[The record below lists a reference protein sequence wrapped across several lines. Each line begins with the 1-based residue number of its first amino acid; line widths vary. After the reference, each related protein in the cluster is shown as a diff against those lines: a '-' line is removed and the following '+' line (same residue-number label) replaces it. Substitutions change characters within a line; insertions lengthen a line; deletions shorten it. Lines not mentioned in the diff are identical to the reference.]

1 MSGIV
6 ARTRAM
12 DPADRD
18 ALIRATF
25 EGAPDGI
32 VVLAPDG
39 TALARNARFLALWN
53 FPPDMLARDDSREMR
68 EHTAQQLADPQ
79 PYRDSLQ
86 ALLATREP
94 LVLDEHAL
102 LDGRVLER
110 HVSPLASPGLPGC
123 IVVRWR
129 DVTAR
134 SLAQARQRELTA
146 LLDLAM
152 LDANLAY
159 WDVDLRTGQVHSVN
173 GQWHTMLGYGPQD
186 LGDALNVWQ
195 DLIHPDDMPQR
206 QAAWD
211 AHVRGDT
218 ARYEA
223 EFRMRHREGHWVW
236 ILARGQAV
244 ARDTQGRAT
253 RMVGTRMDISA
264 QKASQ
269 QRLTEEAHTDVLTGA
284 ANRRHFLE
292 RAEDML
298 RAAQRRGEPMALLMF
313 DLDHFKSI
321 NDLLGHAAGDE
332 VLKHSARCA
341 RDMMRERDVFGRLGG
356 EEFAALLFDTAR
368 EPALAVAQRLLQH
381 VRGHPAAVAGQP
393 VAYTVSVG
401 VTAAEPGGGVQQ
413 VDSLLDRAD
422 RALYRAKSGGRDRA
436 VLDQPPLLPPSSPPP
451 PA

>member
-1 MSGIV
+1 
-6 ARTRAM
+6 M

-25 EGAPDGI
+25 DGAPDGI

-39 TALARNARFLALWN
+39 RALARNARFLSLWN
-53 FPPDMLARDDSREMR
+53 FPPDMLAREDSREMR
-68 EHTAQQLADPQ
+68 EHTAQQLVDPQ
-79 PYRDSLQ
+79 RYRDSLQ

-94 LVLDEHAL
+94 QVLDEHEL

-110 HVSPLASPGLPGC
+110 HVSPLAVPTSDTGLPNGV
-123 IVVRWR
+123 VVRWR

-134 SLAQARQRELTA
+134 SQAQARQRELTA

-152 LDANLAY
+152 LGADLAF
-159 WDVDLRTGQVHSVN
+159 WDVDLVHWRVN
-173 GQWHTMLGYGPQD
+173 PTYNKRWHTMLGYD
-186 LGDALNVWQ
+186 EAEASLVLNDWEP
-195 DLIHPDDMPQR
+195 LIHPDDQAQR
-206 QAAWD
+206 RAAWD
-211 AHVRGDT
+211 AHVAGQT
-218 ARYEA
+218 PRYEA
-223 EFRMRHREGHWVW
+223 EFRMRHKTGHWVW
-236 ILARGQAV
+236 ILARGHVV
-244 ARDTQGRAT
+244 ARDAQGRAT

-298 RAAQRRGEPMALLMF
+298 RAAQRRGEPLALLMF

-332 VLKHSARCA
+332 VLKHFARCA
-341 RDMMRERDVFGRLGG
+341 RDLMRERDVFGRLGG

-381 VRGHPAAVAGQP
+381 VRGHPATVAGQP

-401 VTAAEPGGGVQQ
+401 VTAAEPGGALQQ
-413 VDSLLDRAD
+413 VETLLDRAD
-422 RALYRAKSGGRDRA
+422 RALYRAKQGGRDRA
-436 VLDQPPLLPPSSPPP
+436 VLDP
-451 PA
+451 PAPPA

>member
-1 MSGIV
+1 MPGID
-6 ARTRAM
+6 ASARAM
-12 DPADRD
+12 DPADCD

-25 EGAPDGI
+25 DGAPDGI

-39 TALARNARFLALWN
+39 RALARNARFLTLWN
-53 FPPDMLARDDSREMR
+53 FPPDMLARQDSHEMR

-79 PYRDSLQ
+79 RYRDSLQ

-110 HVSPLASPGLPGC
+110 HVSPLSSPGQPGC

-152 LDANLAY
+152 MDANLAY
-159 WDVDLRTGQVHSVN
+159 WDVDLGTGQVHSVN
-173 GQWHTMLGYGPQD
+173 GQWHTMLGFEQQD
-186 LGDALNVWQ
+186 LGDGLAAWLG
-195 DLIHPDDMPQR
+195 LIHPDDAGQR
-206 QAAWD
+206 QAAWE

-218 ARYEA
+218 TRYEA
-223 EFRMRHREGHWVW
+223 EFRMRHKAGHWVW

-244 ARDTQGRAT
+244 ARDPQGRAT

-292 RAEDML
+292 RAHDML
-298 RAAQRRGEPMALLMF
+298 RAAERRSEPLALLMF

-332 VLKHSARCA
+332 VLKHFARCA
-341 RDMMRERDVFGRLGG
+341 RDLMRERDVFGRLGG

-381 VRGHPAAVAGQP
+381 VRGHPATVAGQP

-401 VTAAEPGGGVQQ
+401 VTAAEPGGALQQ
-413 VDSLLDRAD
+413 VDALLDRAD
-422 RALYRAKSGGRDRA
+422 RALYRAKQAGRDRA
-436 VLDQPPLLPPSSPPP
+436 VMDP
-451 PA
+451 PAAPA